1 MSARRTG
8 ASPAITRILLVLL
21 TALTALLTTA
31 LPAAAQEPT
40 APPTSPVTRIADQGN
55 EFQQTRRE
63 CLEGESPFGEGWF
76 GDLLDASGTRD
87 LLDQGWCLDQGFTAA
102 PGDALAT
109 AAASA
114 ASAFWGDSVGDFAKA
129 VMEGNAQAFRT
140 VMTFWMTA
148 GIPGLGA
155 ETAMSGLRNIVTGFT
170 VAALFASLVI
180 AMTKLAVARKQ
191 AVMEGATETASM
203 LVRTVFT
210 VALLPVLVL
219 MFHQAGDVASAYALE
234 RFLGGDLNE
243 KITAITAFDEKTG
256 LGPVFALAC
265 AGFAFLGSVA
275 QLIALLIREAV
286 LCVVVAVIPLAAA
299 SSATAT
305 GRSSY
310 KSMIAFTLGALL
322 FKPVATLLYLFA
334 FWAQSSSSG
343 DPVAS
348 VIIGSV
354 LLAVVGF
361 ALPTLVRIIAPA
373 AETIAAGGGQAA
385 GLAAAG
391 GALAGGAGALGARAL
406 STGARALGGTGGGA
420 GPGPG
425 MGAAGTGAKAPAG
438 YRGQYTG
445 GAPVL
450 GKLHTASGAVGRT
463 TRAGSSVAGAVRGGT
478 AATLGGAA
486 GAVRTAASGARATG
500 QVAGRLTAAAEGA
513 VGNYH
518 GRIPR

>member
-1 MSARRTG
+1 MTRLAAAVVLLLALMGLG
-8 ASPAITRILLVLL
+8 AS
-21 TALTALLTTA
+21 TAS
-31 LPAAAQEPT
+31 AQEPT
-40 APPTSPVTRIADQGN
+40 PVVPITGIAEDGN
-55 EFQQTRRE
+55 GFQQQRRE
-63 CLEGESPFGEGWF
+63 CLADTLDGNAFQNFMNQVTGEVVAEG
-76 GDLLDASGTRD
+76 A
-87 LLDQGWCLDQGFTAA
+87 CLIQAFEDN
-102 PGDALAT
+102 PGDAVST
-109 AAASA
+109 AASSA
-114 ASAFWGDSVGDFAKA
+114 ASAFWGDSVGDLAKA

-148 GIPGLGA
+148 GIPGLAA

-180 AMTKLAVARKQ
+180 VMTKLAIARKQ

-203 LVRTVFT
+203 LVRTVFA

-234 RFLGGDLNE
+234 RFVGGDLNE

-334 FWAQSSSSG
+334 FWASAASG
-343 DPVAS
+343 DSVAS
-348 VIIGSV
+348 VIIGSAF
-354 LLAVVGF
+354 LAVVGF
-361 ALPTLVRIIAPA
+361 ALPALVRIIAPA
-373 AETIAAGGGQAA
+373 AETIAAGGAQAA

-391 GALAGGAGALGARAL
+391 GTLAGGAAMLGSRAL
-406 STGARALGGTGGGA
+406 STGARALGGTGGGS

-438 YRGQYTG
+438 YRGQYNAN
-445 GAPVL
+445 APVL
-450 GKLHTASGAVGRT
+450 GKLHGAPGAIGRT
-463 TRAGSSVAGAVRGGT
+463 ARASSTVAGAVRGGT

>member
-1 MSARRTG
+1 MSARSTG
-8 ASPAITRILLVLL
+8 AAPVVTRIVLVMLG
-21 TALTALLTTA
+21 ALTVLLTTA
-31 LPAAAQEPT
+31 IPAAAQEPT
-40 APPTSPVTRIADQGN
+40 APPASPVTGIADQGN

-109 AAASA
+109 AASSA

-180 AMTKLAVARKQ
+180 AMTKLAIARKQ

-234 RFLGGDLNE
+234 RFVGGDLNE
-243 KITAITAFDEKTG
+243 KITAITAFDDKTG

-391 GALAGGAGALGARAL
+391 GALAGGAGALGAKAL
-406 STGARALGGTGGGA
+406 STGARALGGGS

-438 YRGQYTG
+438 YRGQYNAN
-445 GAPVL
+445 APVL
-450 GKLHTASGAVGRT
+450 GKLHGAPGAIGRT
-463 TRAGSSVAGAVRGGT
+463 ARASSTVAGAVRGGT

>member
-8 ASPAITRILLVLL
+8 AAPVVTRIVLVMLG
-21 TALTALLTTA
+21 ALTVLLTTA
-31 LPAAAQEPT
+31 IPAAAQEPT
-40 APPTSPVTRIADQGN
+40 APPASPVTGIADQGN

-63 CLEGESPFGEGWF
+63 CLEGESAFSGALGSA
-76 GDLLDASGTRD
+76 LDAFGARD
-87 LLDQGWCLDQGFTAA
+87 LADQGWCLDQGVTAA

-109 AAASA
+109 AASSA

-234 RFLGGDLNE
+234 RFVGGDLNE

-265 AGFAFLGSVA
+265 AGCAFLGSVA

-406 STGARALGGTGGGA
+406 STGARALGGTGGGS
-420 GPGPG
+420 GPG

-463 TRAGSSVAGAVRGGT
+463 ARAGSTVAGAVRGGA

>member
-1 MSARRTG
+1 MRRLAT
-8 ASPAITRILLVLL
+8 AVVLL
-21 TALTALLTTA
+21 LALIGLGAGTAS
-31 LPAAAQEPT
+31 AQEPEPV
-40 APPTSPVTRIADQGN
+40 APITGIAEDGN
-55 EFQQTRRE
+55 AFQQQRRE
-63 CLEGESPFGEGWF
+63 CLADTLDGNAFQNFMNQVTGEVVAEG
-76 GDLLDASGTRD
+76 A
-87 LLDQGWCLDQGFTAA
+87 CLIQSFEDN
-102 PGDALAT
+102 PGDAVAT
-109 AAASA
+109 AASSA

-219 MFHQAGDVASAYALE
+219 MFHQGGDAASAYALE
-234 RFLGGDLNE
+234 RFVGGDLNE

-373 AETIAAGGGQAA
+373 AETIAAGGVQAA

-391 GALAGGAGALGARAL
+391 GALAGGAGMLGAKAL
-406 STGARALGGTGGGA
+406 STGARALGGTGGGS

-450 GKLHTASGAVGRT
+450 GKLHTASGAVGRAA
-463 TRAGSSVAGAVRGGT
+463 RGASGVAAATRGGT

-486 GAVRTAASGARATG
+486 GAVRTAASGARSAA
-500 QVAGRLTAAAEGA
+500 QVAGGLGSAAGGA